1 MTTRQGEATAFDM
14 DESGEVVCDLIHEDG
29 REEKGVRIRFPA
41 GHRSRP
47 MDDRDGHDMLSMQA
61 GRLLEVVHLAAR
73 SVTEALDKVK
83 RLVSG
88 ESQFYSVGPKPNGL
102 SLTDDKFLIGL
113 RATKKAARL
122 DDPVDLGTITLVSTV
137 AGAPPIVTLTFTY
150 QDNAGGVPVVF
161 GPFAF
166 PGSGDPV
173 TKTWK
178 LKGKIG
184 PGGCSSL
191 VFIE

>member
-1 MTTRQGEATAFDM
+1 MTTRQGEATKFTM
-14 DESGEVVCDLIHEDG
+14 DDSGDIVCSLIHEDG
-29 REEKGVRIRFPA
+29 REENNVRIRFPA

-47 MDDRDGHDMLSMQA
+47 MDDPDGHDMLSMQA
-61 GRLLEVVHLAAR
+61 GRLLEVIHLAAR
-73 SVTEALDKVK
+73 TVTEALDSLKK
-83 RLVSG
+83 LVSG
-88 ESQFYSVGPKPNGL
+88 ESQFYSVGHKPNGI

-122 DDPVDLGTITLVSTV
+122 NDPVDLGTITLISTV

-150 QDNAGGVPVVF
+150 QDNAGSAPATF

-166 PGSGDPV
+166 PGSGDPITQV
-173 TKTWK
+173 WR

-184 PGGCSSL
+184 PDGCSSL